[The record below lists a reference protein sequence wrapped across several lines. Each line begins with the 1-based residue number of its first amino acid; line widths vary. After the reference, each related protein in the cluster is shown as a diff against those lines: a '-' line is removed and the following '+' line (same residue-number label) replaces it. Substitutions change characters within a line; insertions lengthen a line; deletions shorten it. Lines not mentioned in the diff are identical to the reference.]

1 MRGRVYKFIFA
12 LGLVLIPRPSCAQ
25 ENEIKE
31 EESAEVFLEEYTD
44 EFQEKFFEALK
55 QKGIEN
61 YDRAVNLLLECKRLD
76 PNNSV
81 LDHELAKAYFASK
94 QVVLAQQYGISALNA
109 SPDNFWVLNTIADIM
124 QHQGL
129 GLDVVK
135 DKIPYNNVQL
145 QENLALIYFKQENYE
160 NALKIL
166 NGMKN
171 TVFSKELT
179 SKIYNSIKSRENS
192 ENQKDTVIVK
202 VEKENPTDNYLSI
215 ISGYLAKSDFK
226 SAASVSKEA
235 IENFP
240 AQPYFYYAYGLS
252 LNKVKK
258 HKEAIA
264 ILESGLDY
272 LLDDVD
278 LANKMYKELVD
289 ANNALGNSSKANMY
303 LSKLKSGS

>member
-171 TVFSKELT
+171 KVFSKELT

>member
-1 MRGRVYKFIFA
+1 MRRRGYIFIFA
-12 LGLVLIPRPSCAQ
+12 LGFVLIPRPSCAQ

-61 YDRAVNLLLECKRLD
+61 YDRAVNLLLECKLLD

-81 LDHELAKAYFASK
+81 LDHELAKAYLASK

-109 SPDNFWVLNTIADIM
+109 SPDNFWVLNTIVDIM
-124 QHQGL
+124 QRQGL

-166 NGMKN
+166 NGIKN

-226 SAASVSKEA
+226 SAASVSEEA

-252 LNKVKK
+252 LNKIKK

-272 LLDDVD
+272 LLDDID

>member
-1 MRGRVYKFIFA
+1 MRRRGYIFIFA

-81 LDHELAKAYFASK
+81 LDHELAKAYLASK

-109 SPDNFWVLNTIADIM
+109 SPDNFWVLNTIVDIM
-124 QHQGL
+124 QRQGL

-166 NGMKN
+166 NGIKN

-226 SAASVSKEA
+226 SAASVSEEA

-252 LNKVKK
+252 LNKIKK

-272 LLDDVD
+272 LLDDID

>member
-1 MRGRVYKFIFA
+1 
-12 LGLVLIPRPSCAQ
+12 
-25 ENEIKE
+25 
-31 EESAEVFLEEYTD
+31 
-44 EFQEKFFEALK
+44 
-55 QKGIEN
+55 
-61 YDRAVNLLLECKRLD
+61 
-76 PNNSV
+76 
-81 LDHELAKAYFASK
+81 
-94 QVVLAQQYGISALNA
+94 VLAQQYGISALNA
-109 SPDNFWVLNTIADIM
+109 SPDNFWVLNTIVDIM
-124 QHQGL
+124 QRQGL

-166 NGMKN
+166 NGIKN

-226 SAASVSKEA
+226 SAASVSEEA

-252 LNKVKK
+252 LNKIKK

-272 LLDDVD
+272 LLDDID